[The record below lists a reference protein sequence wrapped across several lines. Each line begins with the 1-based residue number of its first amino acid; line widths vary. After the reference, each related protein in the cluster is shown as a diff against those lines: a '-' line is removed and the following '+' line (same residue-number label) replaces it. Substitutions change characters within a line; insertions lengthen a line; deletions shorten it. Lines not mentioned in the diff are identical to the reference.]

1 MSAATASTTE
11 SARVYVRL
19 LGEGTVAFRPSP
31 GEFLTP
37 GMVRLIAPPGYE
49 PDDEDW
55 EFKPGSVVRVE
66 LRRLGG
72 ADEFVAVA
80 HAGAEERATEGS

>member
-1 MSAATASTTE
+1 MSAAMGSSTE
-11 SARVYVRL
+11 PARVYVRL

-31 GEFLTP
+31 AEFLGP
-37 GMVRLIAPPGYE
+37 QEARLIAPPGYD

-66 LRRLGG
+66 LRQLEG

-80 HAGAEERATEGS
+80 HAE